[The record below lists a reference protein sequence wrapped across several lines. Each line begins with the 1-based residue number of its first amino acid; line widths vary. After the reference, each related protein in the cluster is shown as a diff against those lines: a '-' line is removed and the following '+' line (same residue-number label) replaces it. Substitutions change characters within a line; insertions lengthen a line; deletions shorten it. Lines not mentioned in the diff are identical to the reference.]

1 MGKRAERKQ
10 DIHDLFP
17 ASLLGLFI
25 CCYRCEWDPSWR
37 NRDREV
43 TFEFQWRLVKV
54 HQSPAPTHPRSRVS
68 LSQWKLLAP
77 EWEAGSSSE
86 KKKKVL
92 SASLIVPLLETRFS
106 SKLTKLTFL
115 LSANLW
121 LSTVVDRTAGKLT
134 RVHEVRH
141 LQWLLKIPPRLEHVL
156 CKQVLAQKTRQGT

>member
-1 MGKRAERKQ
+1 MLCELLYDCSIILGQCGVLGISSDGLCQLFTAVIFHRLCAQGLGEAWHEEMGKRAERKQ

-86 KKKKVL
+86 KKKKYSL
-92 SASLIVPLLETRFS
+92 LPWSCHYWKLASV
-106 SKLTKLTFL
+106 
-115 LSANLW
+115 
-121 LSTVVDRTAGKLT
+121 
-134 RVHEVRH
+134 
-141 LQWLLKIPPRLEHVL
+141 
-156 CKQVLAQKTRQGT
+156 